1 MGSRALYFYLPVL
14 NLPTGTTHVFIMK
27 NKLYLCVIR
36 ESCPT
41 GQQVCFACRRGWQ
54 YSVSTEPS
62 QRSGKAVLVWE
73 TASSAGELQV
83 RHRLL
88 KKAPV
93 KVRTNKSSM
102 GKAWAGGSFLTEVH
116 PFRQSKRLTQSPRLG
131 RTWEK
136 RRA

>member
-1 MGSRALYFYLPVL
+1 MASERAVPLGSRSALPAEEGGNTQYPLSP
-14 NLPTGTTHVFIMK
+14 
-27 NKLYLCVIR
+27 
-36 ESCPT
+36 
-41 GQQVCFACRRGWQ
+41 ARGLARQ
-54 YSVSTEPS
+54 CS
-62 QRSGKAVLVWE
+62 VWE

-83 RHRLL
+83 RHSLL

-93 KVRTNKSSM
+93 KVRGSKSSM

-116 PFRQSKRLTQSPRLG
+116 PFRQSKRLTLSPRLG